1 MTSQSTGGIQR
12 VCWWIGACG
21 VQMRL
26 LANLLDGMVA
36 VHANKASPL
45 GEVFNEVPD
54 RFSDLVILVGLG
66 YAAGGNPTLGGLA
79 AAGAI
84 LTAYVRA
91 FGASLG
97 LGQDFRGP
105 MAKPQRM
112 FFVTLGAIWLGSA
125 PAAWSSFGG
134 HGIAACVLSI
144 VFVGSLLTV
153 VLRLKRL
160 TLQLKQQG

>member
-1 MTSQSTGGIQR
+1 
-12 VCWWIGACG
+12 
-21 VQMRL
+21 MRL

-36 VHANKASPL
+36 VHANKASSL

-54 RFSDLVILVGLG
+54 RLSDVFILVGLG
-66 YAAGGNPTLGGLA
+66 YAAHGHPTLGGLA

-97 LGQDFRGP
+97 LGQDFCGP

-112 FFVTLGAIWLGSA
+112 FFVSLGTIVLGST
-125 PAAWSSFGG
+125 PHAWSSVGG
-134 HGIAACVLSI
+134 YGIPVWVLYA
-144 VFVGSLLTV
+144 VFIGSLLTACR
-153 VLRLKRL
+153 RLLHITR
-160 TLQLKQQG
+160 QLKEQR

>member
-1 MTSQSTGGIQR
+1 MNGLCPSGRDCLCAEVASNGR
-12 VCWWIGACG
+12 DARLCWWLGAFG

-36 VHANKASPL
+36 VQANKASLL
-45 GEVFNEVPD
+45 GEVFYEVPD
-54 RFSDLVILVGLG
+54 RLSDLFILVGLG
-66 YAAGGNPTLGGLA
+66 YAAQGNPTVGGLA
-79 AAGAI
+79 ATGAI

-112 FFVTLGAIWLGSA
+112 DI
-125 PAAWSSFGG
+125 
-134 HGIAACVLSI
+134 
-144 VFVGSLLTV
+144 
-153 VLRLKRL
+153 
-160 TLQLKQQG
+160 